1 MSGWDIALIAV
12 VSIMGTAI
20 AYLRD
25 PEQKAF
31 MLMLPVPFTLAVL
44 AVGRPLD
51 ATNVLAIG
59 LLLAFT
65 FGVWLLH
72 ARWQWPILAAI
83 AVCALGYGGLGMGLT
98 RVRLGSDAVF
108 WAATGAMLLLA
119 VALIRGLPA
128 YTEPPYRSPLPV
140 WIKLPAIA
148 LVISGLV
155 LVKAH
160 LAGFVTMFPMVGV
173 VAAYEA
179 RHSLWTNVRRI
190 PWVIATMLPMMVVI
204 RVLQDRVG
212 VPGALAVAWPVFLV
226 VLWAFRNH
234 YAKADAA
241 TERKDESHD
250 CGRTVCASC
259 AASPWRDHER
269 IKG

>member
-1 MSGWDIALIAV
+1 MSGWDIALIVV
-12 VSIMGTAI
+12 VSVMGTAI

-25 PEQKAF
+25 PEHKAF
-31 MLMLPVPFTLAVL
+31 ILMLPVPFTLATL

-51 ATNVLAIG
+51 ATNVLAMG

-65 FGVWLLH
+65 LGVWLLH
-72 ARWQWPILAAI
+72 ARWQWPSLAAI
-83 AVCALGYGGLGMGLT
+83 AVCALGYCGLGMSLT
-98 RVRLGSDAVF
+98 RMRLGSDDAF
-108 WAATGAMLLLA
+108 WAATGAMLLLS
-119 VALIRGLPA
+119 VTLIRGLPA

-155 LVKAH
+155 LIKAH
-160 LAGFVTMFPMVGV
+160 LAGFMTMFPMVGV

-204 RVLQDRVG
+204 RVLQDWVG
-212 VPGALAVAWPVFLV
+212 LPGALAVAWPVFLA
-226 VLWAFRNH
+226 VLWGFRRGYQGH
-234 YAKADAA
+234 DAVA
-241 TERKDESHD
+241 AHP
-250 CGRTVCASC
+250 ASAGC
-259 AASPWRDHER
+259 SPGVSQGVIPER
-269 IKG
+269 IET